1 MDERMFKMLVHWT
14 EKERHN
20 LEALRDESR
29 ELKVRGSLIVRKCR
43 GYLLFA
49 EKYGGREHGITH
61 EPDRVRRLARK
72 RFLEREIK
80 NRSAFVR
87 LLEDLSKKYRRQGDG
102 SSFGPLW
109 EEVEVLKNARFSAQM
124 LDWLHHGAGPD
135 SQNLFAPEDLRYS
148 TAAGITVR
156 SKSERTIADAL
167 TRYGLPFKYEA
178 AFRCTVEGTNVL
190 YYPDF
195 TILRSDGHEVIW
207 EHLGLVENSSYLSK
221 SMRKLSNY
229 MLAGLSLADDLI
241 ITLESDLQ
249 DPRRLEEIIFRFLI

>member
-1 MDERMFKMLVHWT
+1 MDERMFKMLAHWT
-14 EKERHN
+14 EKERHS

-29 ELKVRGSLIVRKCR
+29 ELKVRGSLIVRRCR

-49 EKYGGREHGITH
+49 EKYGDREHGITH

-87 LLEDLSKKYRRQGDG
+87 LLEDLSKKYRRQTGG
-102 SSFGPLW
+102 SFGPLW
-109 EEVEVLKNARFSAQM
+109 DEVEVLKNARFSAQM
-124 LDWLHHGAGPD
+124 FDWLHHGVGPA
-135 SQNLFAPEDLRYS
+135 SQNPFAPEDLKYS

-156 SKSERTIADAL
+156 SKSERIIADTL

-178 AFRCTVEGTNVL
+178 GFTCNVEGTPVL

-195 TILRSDGHEVIW
+195 AILRPDGHEVIW
-207 EHLGLVENSSYLSK
+207 EHLGLVENSAYLSK

-241 ITLESDLQ
+241 VTLESDLQ